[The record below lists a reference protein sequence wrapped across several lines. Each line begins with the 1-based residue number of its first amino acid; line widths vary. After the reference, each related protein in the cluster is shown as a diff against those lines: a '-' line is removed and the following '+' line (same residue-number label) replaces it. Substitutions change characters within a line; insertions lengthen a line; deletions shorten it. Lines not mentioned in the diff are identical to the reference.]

1 MTEREIFM
9 NCAPNFKRLSAFGFR
24 RKDGDYVY
32 KTLIADKQLQLT
44 VTVSDKGDVSAKVYD
59 AAADGEYVLHR
70 NDSAVGAFVTAV
82 RTDFERVLVSIV
94 QSCFTRSAFCE
105 PQSHEIIKYVREKYG
120 DELEFLWKNSPKS
133 AVFRRKDSEKW
144 YAVMLAVSRKKLGQ
158 DSDSTAEIL
167 DLRAKPEFIEKKVD
181 GRRLLPGWHMSKK
194 HWFTVCLDGS
204 VPTAD
209 ICRMID
215 ESYSL
220 AVK

>member
-9 NCAPNFKRLSAFGFR
+9 NCAPDFKRLSAFGFR

-32 KTLIADKQLQLT
+32 KTLIADKQLLLT
-44 VTVSDKGDVSAKVYD
+44 VTVAKDGKVSAEVFD
-59 AAADGEYVLHR
+59 TAADGEYVLHR

-82 RTDFERVLVSIV
+82 RTDFERVLVSIA
-94 QSCFTRSAFCE
+94 QSCFTRNAFCE
-105 PQSHEIIKYVREKYG
+105 AQSHEVIEYVRKKYG
-120 DELEFLWKNSPKS
+120 DELEFLWKNSPQS

-158 DSDSTAEIL
+158 HRDGAAEIL
-167 DLRAKPEFIEKKVD
+167 DLRAKPEFIETKVD

-209 ICRMID
+209 IFRMID